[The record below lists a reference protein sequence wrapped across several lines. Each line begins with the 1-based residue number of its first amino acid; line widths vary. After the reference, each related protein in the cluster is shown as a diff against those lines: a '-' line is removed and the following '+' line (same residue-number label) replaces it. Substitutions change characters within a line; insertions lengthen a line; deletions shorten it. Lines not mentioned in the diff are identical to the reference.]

1 MAPEVLAGASATVRS
16 DIYSLGVLLYYLV
29 TGTYPVL
36 GRTWTDFLMAHARQE
51 RRALAD
57 VRPDLAPRFVRIVER
72 ATSAHPDE
80 RYATP
85 GTMLRD
91 LTDLIA
97 GGEPPTARRA
107 TPATDSRRRKK
118 GRPRSRAKRAWRVAT
133 MIAAPIAGMWLLGAL
148 ASAAFNNTLDRPS
161 GFTGE
166 SPLTWLR
173 WGRMAIFPGAVQV
186 TIVLLIAWL
195 VAAAWSLLTR
205 FIPALGNA
213 LRSVRDGLVRVTRMN
228 DPDTAAQS
236 LLIAQIAALAAFW
249 WYFRDIFSA
258 AVSIISTASPEWLDP
273 LRPERLFRHQ
283 LYNLVMSMLIL
294 AMSLGAWQLIKL
306 RRRLGV
312 TSGRATFVAI
322 FAAIAMAFVILAF
335 PYRLIWHNRFEAATY
350 GSMQCYVIG
359 ERGSDA
365 LLYCPS
371 WEAPKVRT
379 IPRSDP
385 DLRPTGRIESIYTRR
400 DPASFQ

>member
-1 MAPEVLAGASATVRS
+1 VNDDPVTVTQTSGPGVTTWGPLSVLQEIGRGGFGRVYRAWDPVLAREVALKIIQPFEPDAEVLAAILREGQLLARVRHHNVVTIHGALQIENEVGLWMELVRGRSLDDLVKHDGPRAAEEAAVIGSSLCLALAAVHQAGVVHRDVKAHNVMRESGGRIVLMDFGAGALLTERRAQHEHPVGTPVYMAPEVLAGASATVRS

-118 GRPRSRAKRAWRVAT
+118 GRPRSREKRAWWVAA

-161 GFTGE
+161 
-166 SPLTWLR
+166 
-173 WGRMAIFPGAVQV
+173 
-186 TIVLLIAWL
+186 
-195 VAAAWSLLTR
+195 
-205 FIPALGNA
+205 
-213 LRSVRDGLVRVTRMN
+213 
-228 DPDTAAQS
+228 
-236 LLIAQIAALAAFW
+236 
-249 WYFRDIFSA
+249 
-258 AVSIISTASPEWLDP
+258 
-273 LRPERLFRHQ
+273 
-283 LYNLVMSMLIL
+283 
-294 AMSLGAWQLIKL
+294 
-306 RRRLGV
+306 
-312 TSGRATFVAI
+312 
-322 FAAIAMAFVILAF
+322 
-335 PYRLIWHNRFEAATY
+335 
-350 GSMQCYVIG
+350 
-359 ERGSDA
+359 
-365 LLYCPS
+365 
-371 WEAPKVRT
+371 
-379 IPRSDP
+379 
-385 DLRPTGRIESIYTRR
+385 
-400 DPASFQ
+400 